1 MRRERPLT
9 RRAARLRL
17 ALPLLVLAA
26 ATVPAGAV
34 DPNHPGWTAGT
45 NFDLRLQD
53 GARLAELVELRS
65 GRRTEERSAAER
77 HRAEG
82 RGRALGRLLAETP
95 GAQIRVFPLTASTEL
110 VRNLRGALTARA
122 PGRAARSVALEFL
135 RRNAKLYGLSP
146 RQIEELEVL
155 GESRGGPG
163 GLRAVRLRQ
172 TFLGLPV
179 FQSETRAVVDR
190 EGRLVATVGR
200 LVPGLEPT
208 GAAPDPDRLLSAEE
222 ALRHALRSL
231 RLGLEDSPVRSVRGS
246 SPSWSSTLEVDHPRV
261 SRPVPGRMVWFPLAP
276 GVVTPAWAQVVTYR
290 GPGDWYTVV
299 DALSGELL
307 YRKNIERSVS
317 TEEARFSL
325 YARPSGLPA
334 DSPAPASPNTVTV
347 GSGQQFPEIARSA
360 LAMSSLQDPMAS
372 PEGWIPDGGDTTT
385 GNNVDAYLDR
395 DADDLP
401 DAGTLDRDGRPVGN
415 PDGSARDRDFLGT
428 TPRDFSF
435 SPPPVGGDPDLGDD
449 PDSPGYQRGS
459 VAQLFATVNWFHDRL
474 YGLGFDEGAGNF
486 QEDNFGKGGLGGDP
500 VLAGTHYGAALLLSD
515 SANVSPAPDGLPLIA
530 RFSLFMGPF
539 PARASALDAEIV
551 LHELTHGMT
560 NRIIGDA
567 AGLNWTPGL
576 GMGEGW
582 SDYFALSLLNDEPTD
597 DPDGQYAMGAYASY
611 LIAYLLEDN
620 YLYGLRRFPYSTD
633 NTVNPLTWADADDIT
648 DDMSGGIPSSLLG
661 FEFAGAWETHNLG
674 EIWGLT
680 LWEARSR
687 VIAQHGGDVAA
698 GNEAMLRVVTD
709 ALFLTP
715 LDPSFTEA
723 RDALFD
729 ADCAANACEHEQAL
743 WEGFADRGLGYRAE
757 ASLGIA
763 THLGVRE
770 SFEIPRLD
778 VASVAVDDSAGN
790 GNGSID
796 PGEEISITVD
806 LLNPWRGASKGV
818 SSAAAT
824 LSTAT
829 PGVTLLDDSSSYG
842 ALPPQGTATGD
853 PFRFSLELAPGCG
866 RSLDFSLQ
874 TVSDLGT
881 TTTSFTL
888 RTGENI
894 GPGAPVTL
902 SRVVPGGLPIP
913 EADAR
918 GVHDTFSVSEDLEIH
933 DLDLL
938 LDELRHTG
946 VGDLSVEL
954 KGPDGLGMDLIFR
967 PADCV
972 ELLGCALGLNA
983 GADFIG
989 TRIDDGSP
997 NDLMTA
1003 GAEAAPF
1010 TGGWMAAH
1018 NSPGWDAP
1026 DSVGQLSRFCG
1037 RGTRGDWQL
1046 FVADHEIFDEG
1057 SLEAWS
1063 LVVTPV
1069 EYACCTPLEDQDG
1082 DGTGDFCDNCPAT
1095 PNPGQEDGDGDG
1107 AGNVCDCAPG
1117 DPGAFAV
1124 PGEIGGL
1131 HLLADHSTLVWE
1143 SASGTSGTDTAY
1155 DLLRGELGELPVG
1168 AGGSET
1174 CLAQSVAG
1182 TSAEDAS
1189 VPTAGSGFF
1198 YLVRGTNVCG
1208 EGGWGADSGS
1218 AERVSGTCP

>member
-1 MRRERPLT
+1 VP
-9 RRAARLRL
+9 
-17 ALPLLVLAA
+17 LVLAA
-26 ATVPAGAV
+26 VIAPAGAV
-34 DPNHPGWTAGT
+34 DPNRPGWTAGT
-45 NFDLRLQD
+45 NFDLRVQG
-53 GARLAELVELRS
+53 GARLAELAEERA
-65 GRRTEERSAAER
+65 GRTRTERSAADRGRRRER
-77 HRAEG
+77 AAALDRLRAENPTS
-82 RGRALGRLLAETP
+82 R
-95 GAQIRVFPLTASTEL
+95 IRTLPLTGSTEL
-110 VRNLRGALTARA
+110 VRATRGFLTPPS
-122 PGRAARSVALEFL
+122 PGRTASAVALDFL
-135 RRNAKLYGLSP
+135 HRNAGLYGLSSAQV
-146 RQIEELEVL
+146 RTLEVL

-163 GLRAVRLRQ
+163 GLRVARLRQ
-172 TFLGLPV
+172 TFRGLPV
-179 FQSETRAVVDR
+179 FQSETRAVVDH

-200 LVPGLEPT
+200 LAPGLADSGEPL
-208 GAAPDPDRLLSAEE
+208 DPAGLLPAEE
-222 ALRHALRSL
+222 ALRLALRSL
-231 RLGLEDSPVRSVRGS
+231 RIGIEEAPIRTLPSDSPG
-246 SPSWSSTLEVDHPRV
+246 WSSNLAVDHPRV
-261 SRPVPGRMVWFPLAP
+261 TRPVPGRLVWFPLAA
-276 GVVTPAWAQVVTYR
+276 GVATPAWAQVITYR

-299 DALSGELL
+299 DALSGDML
-307 YRKNIERSVS
+307 YRKNIERRAS
-317 TEEARFSL
+317 TEETRFSL
-325 YARPSGLPA
+325 YARSSGLPA
-334 DSPAPASPNTVTV
+334 DSPAPASPNTATV
-347 GSGQQFPEIARSA
+347 GSSQQYPEIARST
-360 LAMSSLQDPMAS
+360 LLMSALQDSTAS
-372 PEGWIPDGGDTTT
+372 PEGWIADGGDTTT

-401 DAGTLDRDGRPVGN
+401 DAGSLDRDGRPVGN
-415 PDGSARDRDFLGT
+415 PDASARDRDFLGT
-428 TPRDFSF
+428 TPRDYVFT
-435 SPPPVGGDPDLGDD
+435 PPPVGGNPDLGDS
-449 PDSPGYQRGS
+449 PDTPGYQRGS

-486 QEDNFGKGGLGGDP
+486 QQDNFGRGGLGGDP
-500 VLAGTHYGAALLLSD
+500 VLAGAHYGAALLLSD

-530 RFSLFMGPF
+530 RFSLFQGPY
-539 PARASALDAEIV
+539 PARDSALDAEIV

-582 SDYFALSLLNDEPTD
+582 SDYYALSLLNDEPTD

-620 YLYGLRRFPYSTD
+620 YVYGLRRFPYTTD

-648 DDMSGGIPSSLLG
+648 DDMSGGIPTSLLG
-661 FEFAGAWETHNLG
+661 FELAGAWETHNLG

-715 LDPSFTEA
+715 VDPSFTEA
-723 RDALFD
+723 RDAIFD
-729 ADCAANACEHEQAL
+729 ADCAANACAHEQAL
-743 WEGFADRGLGYRAE
+743 WEGFADRGLGYGAE

-763 THLGVRE
+763 THIGVRE
-770 SFEIPRLD
+770 SFEVPHLD

-790 GNGSID
+790 GNGAID
-796 PGEEISITVD
+796 PGEEISITVE
-806 LLNPWRGASKGV
+806 LVNPWRGASKGV
-818 SSAAAT
+818 SSVAAT
-824 LSTAT
+824 LSTTTSA
-829 PGVTLLDDSSSYG
+829 VTLLDDSSTYG
-842 ALPPQGTATGD
+842 ALPAQGRGTGD

-866 RSLDFSLQ
+866 RSLDFVVQ
-874 TVSDLGT
+874 TISELGT
-881 TTTSFTL
+881 TSASFTL
-888 RTGENI
+888 RTGEAV
-894 GPGAPVTL
+894 GPGTPVTL
-902 SRVVPGGLPIP
+902 SRTVPGGLPIP

-918 GVHDTFSVSEDLEIH
+918 GVHDTFAVSEDLEIH

-938 LDELRHTG
+938 VDELRHTG

-983 GADFIG
+983 GTDFIG
-989 TRIDDGSP
+989 TRIDDESP

-1003 GAEAAPF
+1003 GSEAAPF
-1010 TGGWMAAH
+1010 TGRWMPAH
-1018 NSPGWDAP
+1018 NSTGWDYP
-1026 DSVGQLSRFCG
+1026 DPVGQLSGFDG

-1082 DGTGDFCDNCPAT
+1082 DGTGDYCDNCPAT

-1107 AGNVCDCAPG
+1107 AGDVCDCAPG

-1131 HLLADHSTLVWE
+1131 RLLADDSTLVWE
-1143 SASGTSGTDTAY
+1143 SGSPGSGTDTAY
-1155 DLLRGELGELPVG
+1155 DLLRGDLGGLPVG
-1168 AGGSET
+1168 SGGGET
-1174 CLAQSVAG
+1174 CLAQSVTG
-1182 TSAEDAS
+1182 TSAGDGES
-1189 VPTAGSGFF
+1189 PPAGSGFF

-1208 EGGWGADSGS
+1208 DGTWGVDSAS
-1218 AERVSGTCP
+1218 AERVSGACP